1 MHFAYFL
8 VKGLL
13 KKGEEYIMKELKQ
26 YIEEQNK
33 QYDNLTFV
41 INKQAIIE
49 IGAKRNAKLQSTA
62 KSIARLI
69 EIGVLDLK
77 KLFQAGIVFIELDEK

>member
-1 MHFAYFL
+1 
-8 VKGLL
+8 
-13 KKGEEYIMKELKQ
+13 MKELKQ

-77 KLFQAGIVFIELDEK
+77 KLFQAGIVFIELDEKWPCYDLD